1 MYKEIVWLADMA
13 QSFREAAAV
22 IDEIVEIKLTIE
34 ARGKPTKQEEKRLQE
49 LLAKYEKI
57 LSREKEWG

>member
-34 ARGKPTKQEEKRLQE
+34 ARGKSTKQEEKRLQE